1 MAVPL
6 DSFPDLTDESDRD
19 LVARHQQ
26 VVRAL
31 EGVTVDGLV
40 YEYRTQFHRDPLVT
54 QDGTAYYLSV
64 RSHVWKEFADRM
76 DLSDDELARL
86 KAIHAEQF
94 AASVGE
100 EGSGEKASDADE
112 TAMILTKE

>member
-1 MAVPL
+1 MPEDPL
-6 DSFPDLTDESDRD
+6 AAFPDVENEEDRA
-19 LVARHQQ
+19 LAAKHQQ
-26 VVRAL
+26 GVRNL

-40 YEYRTQFHRDPLVT
+40 YEYRTQFHQDPLIT

-64 RSHVWKEFADRM
+64 RGHVWDEFADRL
-76 DLSDDELARL
+76 DLSDEELARL

-100 EGSGEKASDADE
+100 EAGDEAGEGDPL
-112 TAMILTKE
+112 ILTKE

>member
-1 MAVPL
+1 MAEPL
-6 DSFPDLTDESDRD
+6 DSFPDVEGEDDRE

-26 VVRAL
+26 AVRNL

-54 QDGTAYYLSV
+54 QTETAYYLSV
-64 RSHVWKEFADRM
+64 RSHVWDEFGERM
-76 DLSDDELARL
+76 GLSDAELETL
-86 KAIHAEQF
+86 KDAHAEQF

-100 EGSGEKASDADE
+100 ETGDAKNGED
-112 TAMILTKE
+112 MILTKE

>member
-1 MAVPL
+1 MTDPL
-6 DSFPDLTDESDRD
+6 DAFPDLTDDADRD
-19 LVARHQQ
+19 LVARHQRT
-26 VVRAL
+26 VREL

-64 RSHVWKEFADRM
+64 RSHVWEEFADQM
-76 DLSDDELARL
+76 GLTDEELSRL
-86 KAIHAEQF
+86 KMAHDEQF

-100 EGSGEKASDADE
+100 STPGENGD
-112 TAMILTKE
+112 AMILAKE